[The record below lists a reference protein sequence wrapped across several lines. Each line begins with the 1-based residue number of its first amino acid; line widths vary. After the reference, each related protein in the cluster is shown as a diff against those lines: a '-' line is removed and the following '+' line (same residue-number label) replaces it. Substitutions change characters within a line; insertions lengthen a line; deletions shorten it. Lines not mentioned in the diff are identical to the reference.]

1 MRVVARGFRELWIV
15 IRSLWLNFVL
25 FGLLLVAA
33 TEAMALANC
42 YPGSSFHERLVNA
55 LYMSR
60 MESVPPSPGS
70 CIPSVLIFIMPLLT
84 LIILGEGVLRVAALY
99 LGRKHHRREWDELM
113 ASSLSGHTV
122 VCGAGELGRAVVA
135 ELVRQDPAAAIVII
149 DVHPGVLDEITV
161 RGQDLHHIHG
171 DMTSLD
177 ALVSASAA
185 TAATVVLTAGDD
197 AHNLD
202 TAFKVLQLNP
212 EAQVWVRLKHGGLS
226 GMLKDL
232 TRPNVHIFSPY
243 HRAAE
248 ALVDLV
254 HDALPSARGDRPLR
268 LSLKAVVLNGK
279 GQCLLLQRSLGSK
292 GNPGKWEFPGGK
304 ADPGESFERAMVR
317 EVEEETGLRIKPTGV
332 AGAAES
338 ESPQRKVA
346 YLFMEATTDGGDVR
360 LSAEHEDYAWA
371 PVAEL
376 PERDLAPQFREFAA
390 GYAKNRMSNES

>member
-1 MRVVARGFRELWIV
+1 MRAVARGLRELWIV
-15 IRSLWLNFVL
+15 IRGLWLNLVI
-25 FGLLLVAA
+25 FGLLLIAA
-33 TEAMALANC
+33 AETMAVANC

-60 MESVPPSPGS
+60 MESVPPTPGS

-113 ASSLSGHTV
+113 ASSLSGHNV

-149 DVHPGVLDEITV
+149 DVHPAVLDELTV
-161 RGQDLHHIHG
+161 RGQNLHHIHG

-177 ALVSASAA
+177 ALVSANVAA
-185 TAATVVLTAGDD
+185 AATVVLTAGDD

-212 EAQVWVRLKHGGLS
+212 GAQVWVRLKHAGLS

-254 HDALPSARGDRPLR
+254 RDALPSTQGDRPLR
-268 LSLKAVVLNGK
+268 LSLKAVVLDGK
-279 GQCLLLQRSLGSK
+279 GRCLLVKRSLSSK

-304 ADPGESFERAMVR
+304 ADPGESFERALVR

-338 ESPQRKVA
+338 ESPQSKVA
-346 YLFMEATTDGGDVR
+346 YLFMEAAVDGSEVR
-360 LSAEHEDYAWA
+360 LSAEHDEFAWA

-376 PERDLAPQFREFAA
+376 AQWDLAPQFRRFAA
-390 GYAKNRMSNES
+390 GYAAGHPRV